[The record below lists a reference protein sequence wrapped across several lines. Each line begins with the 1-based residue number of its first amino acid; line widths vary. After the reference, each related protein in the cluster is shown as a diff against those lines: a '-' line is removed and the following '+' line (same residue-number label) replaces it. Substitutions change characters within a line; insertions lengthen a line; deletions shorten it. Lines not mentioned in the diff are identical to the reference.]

1 MEKFILNFRELF
13 EDTDPAL
20 IQSETEFRSLDDWD
34 SIMGLSVIGMIDEEF
49 GVEFNADDMRACQTV
64 QDIYNRVQSKK

>member
-13 EDTDPAL
+13 EDTDPAI
-20 IQSETEFRSLDDWD
+20 IQPETEFRSLDDWD